1 MTIADLTSG
10 SLTDKQWEIA
20 HAIAQT
26 LVKENTD
33 INELGKVMAY
43 LRSIVDETN
52 ASAKLFT
59 YLKTLVR
66 NGNQIGHSGKTLEY
80 YRSIETTCSDYLK
93 RVTDATIILQILGW
107 VCRLMR
113 YYKDAGVP
121 IGEIPPPT
129 ALPVESARQQEIAKV
144 VESQDFQ
151 VDQILEATVTKISGN
166 KVTYQILGTIKL
178 TEKEPRKASLLK
190 EGERVKVKI
199 VDFKED
205 RSIKKIKLV
214 E

>member
-1 MTIADLTSG
+1 
-10 SLTDKQWEIA
+10 
-20 HAIAQT
+20 
-26 LVKENTD
+26 
-33 INELGKVMAY
+33 
-43 LRSIVDETN
+43 
-52 ASAKLFT
+52 
-59 YLKTLVR
+59 
-66 NGNQIGHSGKTLEY
+66 
-80 YRSIETTCSDYLK
+80 
-93 RVTDATIILQILGW
+93 
-107 VCRLMR
+107 MR